1 MAISTSVGV
10 RDNMSAAFMN
20 MTNAINV
27 CLGSFTYLQQA
38 TETGID
44 ASRLQ
49 GVESAINDMNVA
61 AVQFSES
68 INEAGE
74 EQRNLNDQI
83 QQGTQSACE
92 LGSELEKIAQTFI
105 GIMSVDAVSGII
117 SEGMELFDARL
128 NAERMLQ
135 AVLANMLDDNH
146 VAEYMIETQVT
157 ADTSEA
163 IAQINAI
170 GSNADA
176 VIITVGARTD
186 ALQAEFD
193 SIAAKASEIQSRG
206 IYGDVEMTAG
216 AAELSTYFADTDAVE
231 MMMDTLANYAMG
243 MESGVSEVDA
253 SAMVNYATNLGKI
266 MTGSYSAM
274 AEKGFEFTEAQK
286 AIIEGTATEQ
296 QVVAALGAEYLNMS
310 NDMQAAAAITQVIDE
325 GWAGLYETMSDTP
338 QGQIIQM
345 TRIWGDMTE
354 LIGGQL
360 YPYVFLLLQT
370 ITSNQAT
377 IEAVVG
383 GFAQGLQTILSILYY
398 IVDGVFSVA
407 SVLVENWS
415 VVVPVIMGIVAA
427 LTAYVT
433 ISAIVTAINGIM
445 AASETVLKA
454 HRMLATGATLAET
467 AAQHGLNA
475 ALAACPITWIIGA
488 VIMLIAI
495 IFAAAQAFAN
505 STDVVESGFGV
516 ITGGLNVILNGFIN
530 LGLLVSNIMLG
541 IWNAVQACAANMGI
555 AFHNAIN
562 NIRSWFYS
570 MLSTALTV
578 VAGICEALNKLP
590 FIEFDYSGIAAK
602 ADEYA
607 AKASEAAGSKQDY
620 VSVSEAFNKGFSTY
634 DVFVD
639 GWATEAFHKGAAWGD
654 GIANKVSGAISDFFD
669 IPGTDTFGNDAD
681 YMNMLGNIGDATGET
696 ASGVGDIADSMEVT
710 EDNLEWI
717 KDIAEREIIDRTIF
731 RDITIDLGGVSNTVN
746 NMHDLDSIPDYIG
759 NVIAE
764 QMAAGAEGVHN

>member
-135 AVLANMLDDNH
+135 TVLANMLDDDH

-163 IAQINAI
+163 VAQINAI
-170 GSNADA
+170 GSNADD
-176 VIITVGARTD
+176 VIIGARTD

-338 QGQIIQM
+338 QGQMIQM

-360 YPYVFLLLQT
+360 YPYVFILLQT

-383 GFAQGLQTILSILYY
+383 GFAQGLQTILGILYY
-398 IVDGVFSVA
+398 IVDGAFSVA
-407 SVLVENWS
+407 SVFVDNWS
-415 VVVPVIMGIVAA
+415 VIEPLIIGAAIALGIYSAA
-427 LTAYVT
+427 LMIGKGIQLVYAAATAVHT
-433 ISAIVTAINGIM
+433 
-445 AASETVLKA
+445 
-454 HRMLATGATLAET
+454 LATSQWTIATF
-467 AAQHGLNA
+467 AATVQQEGLNA
-475 ALAACPITWIIGA
+475 ALAACPITWIIVLIIA
-488 VIMLIAI
+488 LIAI
-495 IFAAAQAFAN
+495 IYAVAQAVAN
-505 STDVVESGFGV
+505 ATGVAESGFGV
-516 ITGGLNVILNGFIN
+516 IMGCLNVVLNLFIN
-530 LGLLVSNIMLG
+530 LGKLALDILAG
-541 IWNAVQACAANMGI
+541 IALAVAACAGNMGI
-555 AFHNAIN
+555 AFNNAIC
-562 NIRSWFYS
+562 NIQSWFYGL
-570 MLSTALTV
+570 LSTALTV

-590 FIEFDYSGIAAK
+590 FIEFDYSGVTAK

-607 AKASEAAGSKQDY
+607 AKASEAAGNKQDY
-620 VSVSEAFNKGFSTY
+620 VSVSEQFQRGFSTF
-634 DVFVD
+634 DTFET
-639 GWATEAFHKGAAWGD
+639 GWASEAFDKGAAWGD
-654 GIANKVSGAISDFFD
+654 GVANKVSGAISDFFD

-681 YMNMLGNIGDATGET
+681 YMNLLGNIGDATGET

-746 NMHDLDSIPDYIG
+746 NMHDLDSIPDYLG